1 MNAMTQLRDL
11 LEALRPQIPESLLA
25 GRGRDRLLHR
35 VGDFPAAV
43 AANLCVFEMRLDDP
57 EPAADF
63 SVTVTSSRVPHHFL
77 AGADGAAAT
86 SLKAWLD
93 AYLAGKPE
101 PYRWLMLEYDL
112 VDIPEGRRAAPA
124 VNLRSDASLTPGGAT
139 FEPARLAGTL
149 SRVLGRSDARD
160 ERRALSRTF
169 ALLPSGAVVAFAAAF
184 PERMPR
190 SVRLVVAEVSAAQ
203 VGPFLDRLRWPG
215 SIPAVLR
222 FLSGLH
228 DVSNRFM
235 MAFDVSPEGALPRL
249 GFEIYPT
256 SVGDRDLRGLLS
268 AWHTTGSRHWR
279 GLMDRLAETG
289 LCSQSKAEG
298 LLSWP
303 KQCIL
308 YGANGACGLRMGINH
323 VKIVTDAERLRAKAY
338 AGLQCFPLAP
348 DRRRDGM
355 PTA

>member
-11 LEALRPQIPESLLA
+11 LEALQPQIPDSLLA
-25 GRGRDRLLHR
+25 GRGWDRLLLR
-35 VGDFPAAV
+35 VAEFPAAV
-43 AANLCVFEMRLDDP
+43 AANLCIFELRLDDP

-63 SVTVTSSRVPHHFL
+63 SLTITSSRVPHRYL
-77 AGADGAAAT
+77 AGTDWAAAT
-86 SLKAWLD
+86 SLKASLD
-93 AYLAGKPE
+93 AYLASKPE

-112 VDIPEGRRAAPA
+112 IDIPEERKAAPA
-124 VNLRSDASLTPGGAT
+124 INLRSDASLTPGGAT
-139 FEPARLAGTL
+139 FEPARLADTL
-149 SRVLGRSDARD
+149 SRVFGRSDPRH
-160 ERRALSRTF
+160 EHRALSRAF
-169 ALLPSGAVVAFAAAF
+169 AVLPSGAVVAFAAAF
-184 PERMPR
+184 PERTPR

-215 SIPAVLR
+215 SIPTVLH

-235 MAFDVSPEGALPRL
+235 MAFDVAPEGTLPRL

-256 SVGDRDLRGLLS
+256 AAGDRDFRGLLS
-268 AWHTTGSRHWR
+268 AWHTTRSSHWR
-279 GLMDRLAETG
+279 GLINRLVEMG
-289 LCSQSKAEG
+289 LCSQAKADG

-308 YGANGACGLRMGINH
+308 YGANGPYGLRMGINH
-323 VKIVTDAERLRAKAY
+323 IKIVMDAEHLRAKAY

-348 DRRRDGM
+348 DKR
-355 PTA
+355 

>member
-25 GRGRDRLLHR
+25 GRGRDRLLLR

-43 AANLCVFEMRLDDP
+43 AANLCVFELRLDDP

-63 SVTVTSSRVPHHFL
+63 SVTVTSSRVPHRYL
-77 AGADGAAAT
+77 AGTDGVSAA

-93 AYLAGKPE
+93 AYLASKPE

-112 VDIPEGRRAAPA
+112 IDIPEERKAAPA
-124 VNLRSDASLTPGGAT
+124 INLRSDASLTRGGAT

-149 SRVLGRSDARD
+149 SRVFGQSDARH
-160 ERRALSRTF
+160 EQRALSRAF
-169 ALLPSGAVVAFAAAF
+169 AVLPSGAVVAFAAAF
-184 PERMPR
+184 PERTPR

-215 SIPAVLR
+215 SISAVLH

-235 MAFDVSPEGALPRL
+235 MAFDVSSGGTLPRL

-256 SVGDRDLRGLLS
+256 AVGDRDFRGLLS
-268 AWHTTGSRHWR
+268 AWHTTRSCHWR
-279 GLMDRLAETG
+279 GLMDWLVETG
-289 LCSQSKAEG
+289 LCSQAKADG

-308 YGANGACGLRMGINH
+308 YGANGPYGLRMGINH
-323 VKIVTDAERLRAKAY
+323 IKIVMDAEHLRAKAY

-348 DRRRDGM
+348 DKR
-355 PTA
+355 